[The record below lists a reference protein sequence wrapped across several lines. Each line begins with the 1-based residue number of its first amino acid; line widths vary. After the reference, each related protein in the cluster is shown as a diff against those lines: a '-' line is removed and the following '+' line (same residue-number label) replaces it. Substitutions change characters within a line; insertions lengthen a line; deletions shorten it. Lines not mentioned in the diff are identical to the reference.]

1 MEKCKICG
9 KDFEKGYAGFCSRKC
24 YMDNRYLN
32 YIAMWK
38 DGEVDGGAG
47 NWGDV
52 SDYIRRY
59 LFEKNDNKC
68 SICGWGEVNKFTG
81 KVPLEIDHIDG
92 NPLNHSESNLRLICP
107 NCHALTENYRGRNVK
122 NGETK
127 GRGYKV
133 THTERTQRDGVRKLN
148 NLKDSVVECKYCHKN
163 FIPRHGK
170 QMFCS
175 DKCSKKYRS
184 DNSARPDK
192 CEIEKLVNDGC
203 SMTYIGSLYGV
214 STTTVKN
221 WLRKYNLVAKTSF
234 EYKRNNK

>member
-9 KDFEKGYAGFCSRKC
+9 KEFEKGYAGFCSRKC

-38 DGEVDGGAG
+38 NGEVDGGAG
-47 NWGDV
+47 NWGDI
-52 SDYIRRY
+52 SDYVRRY
-59 LFEKNDNKC
+59 LFEKNDSKC

-133 THTERTQRDGVRKLN
+133 TYTERTRREGERKLN

-163 FIPRHGK
+163 FTPKSMRQK
-170 QMFCS
+170 FC
-175 DKCSKKYRS
+175 DNECFKKYKLEAPNCPPKKELES
-184 DNSARPDK
+184 L
-192 CEIEKLVNDGC
+192 IENGY
-203 SMTYIGSLYGV
+203 SMTSIGSMYGV
-214 STTTVKN
+214 TANSVKK
-221 WLRKYNLVAKTSF
+221 WLKKFGILAKTSF

>member
-9 KDFEKGYAGFCSRKC
+9 KEFEKGYAGFCSRKC

-32 YIAMWK
+32 YITMWK
-38 DGEVDGGAG
+38 NGEVDGGAG
-47 NWGDV
+47 NWGDI

-59 LFEKNDNKC
+59 LFEKNDSKC

-107 NCHALTENYRGRNVK
+107 NCHALTENYRGRNAK
-122 NGETK
+122 HGETK

-133 THTERTQRDGVRKLN
+133 TYTERTQRDGVKKLN

-163 FIPRHGK
+163 FTPKSMRQK
-170 QMFCS
+170 FCNNE
-175 DKCSKKYRS
+175 CFKKYKLESSRCPPKKELES
-184 DNSARPDK
+184 L
-192 CEIEKLVNDGC
+192 IEKGY
-203 SMTYIGSLYGV
+203 SMTSIGSVYGV
-214 STTTVKN
+214 TANAVKK
-221 WLRKYNLVAKTSF
+221 WLKKFGILAKTSF

>member
-1 MEKCKICG
+1 
-9 KDFEKGYAGFCSRKC
+9 
-24 YMDNRYLN
+24 MDNRYLN
-32 YIAMWK
+32 YITMWK
-38 DGEVDGGAG
+38 NGDVDGGAG
-47 NWGDV
+47 NWGDI

-59 LFEKNDNKC
+59 LFEKSNSKC

-122 NGETK
+122 HGETK

-133 THTERTQRDGVRKLN
+133 VYTERTQRDGVKKLN

-163 FIPRHGK
+163 FTPKNMRQK
-170 QMFCS
+170 FCNNE
-175 DKCSKKYRS
+175 CFKKYKS
-184 DNSARPDK
+184 EASSCPPK
-192 CEIEKLVNDGC
+192 KELESLVEKGY
-203 SMTYIGSLYGV
+203 SMIAIGAIYGV
-214 STTTVKN
+214 TANSVKK
-221 WLRKYNLVAKTSF
+221 WLKKFGILAKTSF